1 MTKQC
6 EIVKDLLPLY
16 ADEVCSESSAEL
28 VKEHLKNCPDCLECY
43 NQMCSKTDVE
53 TLEKEKAEVIK
64 RHEKKE
70 KKIIRRKILVLMLV
84 IAIVFPI
91 ICHAV
96 INIQYKHILQ
106 KPEIID
112 YNESK
117 IFTQQ
122 EIDGAIKLIKK
133 EWAQYDDLKIVV
145 FTSSENAKFW
155 EEIQNCPYF
164 WDDNKTLRFFGTNID
179 DIKAIYKNYYTG
191 KLVHFDDTADEGGFL
206 SAAALS
212 GKDDMQLCVF
222 GNEDRI
228 ILVARYD
235 NLGKGASG
243 AAIQNM
249 NILCLWLKLFR

>member
-133 EWAQYDDLKIVV
+133 EWAQYDDLKIVEFRYCGDKKSETELQYWNETRKEEQKIYEKFIV
-145 FTSSENAKFW
+145 IFTEHLSLNYKIEAFFTKETKYRFW
-155 EEIQNCPYF
+155 TIGLTYDGVWKVVEV
-164 WDDNKTLRFFGTNID
+164 GT
-179 DIKAIYKNYYTG
+179 G
-191 KLVHFDDTADEGGFL
+191 
-206 SAAALS
+206 
-212 GKDDMQLCVF
+212 
-222 GNEDRI
+222 
-228 ILVARYD
+228 
-235 NLGKGASG
+235 
-243 AAIQNM
+243 
-249 NILCLWLKLFR
+249 